1 MAACISSRPF
11 TAETPAFDRSWADI
25 MPTGTVVRPADVATR
40 PHQSYSSSS
49 GSSACVESNPSGRL
63 NERTSWF
70 SAKTAVWDPRILLQ
84 TIQTQDSEYTL
95 RKAVEWGTKCNSDL
109 SEEEKVDNVLRFL
122 AHAVGL
128 QTAISTD
135 NSSLQSSVVCGQTS
149 HSRNDSTWSNVSTT
163 SFSTSPQSDSASLLD
178 FKCETPVMACRP
190 SPTPSIRSYCM
201 ADRDDEDM
209 SSISD
214 PRLSSTASSIPD
226 ITSLPSSVCYSD
238 GSDRD
243 RAMEE
248 LREVVRNA
256 IAIAEADD
264 SAPLGLAELHAAARE
279 ITMARRAREKSKSPP
294 GPSRVNSNTPPRL
307 STPSPSKQ
315 TSKPVLSLDTSFDSA
330 TFTPLVRPTT
340 FSRGMSPQV
349 LANQDGGCQLPS
361 TPRMRP
367 NKLYKPRPPSPNDPI
382 PLQTF
387 KTISSPSPDV
397 SPLPRPLA
405 CPSSPTPL
413 SLDNCRTHTSPA
425 PESPTWAHGL
435 LKNPFSLRLDVHII
449 TDAISGLGIRKPA
462 SPPHLSPKASP
473 PSSTPYL
480 SPVLH
485 DLGPADVSYPD
496 PPIEDISELVPEA
509 KRANSGASEWQYLRT
524 QSGDTDDAP
533 ILATPI
539 EEWYLPQFTPIT
551 ENAEGKQLG
560 QKAS

>member
-25 MPTGTVVRPADVATR
+25 MPTGTVVRPADVASR
-40 PHQSYSSSS
+40 PHQSFSSSS
-49 GSSACVESNPSGRL
+49 GSSACAESNPSGRL

-70 SAKTAVWDPRILLQ
+70 SAKTAVWDPRVLLQ
-84 TIQTQDSEYTL
+84 AIQTQDSEYTL
-95 RKAVEWGTKCNSDL
+95 RKAVEWGTKCSSDL

-135 NSSLQSSVVCGQTS
+135 NNSLQSS
-149 HSRNDSTWSNVSTT
+149 
-163 SFSTSPQSDSASLLD
+163 SDSASLLD
-178 FKCETPVMACRP
+178 FRCETPVMACRP

-214 PRLSSTASSIPD
+214 PRLSSTTSSVPD
-226 ITSLPSSVCYSD
+226 ITSLPSSMCYSD
-238 GSDRD
+238 MSDRD

-264 SAPLGLAELHAAARE
+264 SAPLGKLQVTTWL
-279 ITMARRAREKSKSPP
+279 KSRKFEYSTSFVNPVAPEAVFEACAQP
-294 GPSRVNSNTPPRL
+294 GYFLGFRHVHPSRP
-307 STPSPSKQ
+307 
-315 TSKPVLSLDTSFDSA
+315 A
-330 TFTPLVRPTT
+330 HTFT
-340 FSRGMSPQV
+340 RGISPQV
-349 LANQDGGCQLPS
+349 LVQHDGGFQLPS

-387 KTISSPSPDV
+387 KTISSPSPDL
-397 SPLPRPLA
+397 SPLSQPLA

-413 SLDNCRTHTSPA
+413 SLDNCRSQTPHA
-425 PESPTWAHGL
+425 PESPTWTHGL

-462 SPPHLSPKASP
+462 SPPHSSPKPSARTP
-473 PSSTPYL
+473 PPHF

-485 DLGPADVSYPD
+485 DLNPADVSYPD
-496 PPIEDISELVPEA
+496 SPIEDISELVPEA
-509 KRANSGASEWQYLRT
+509 KRVNSGTSEWQYLRT
-524 QSGDTDDAP
+524 QSGDTDDTP

-539 EEWYLPQFTPIT
+539 DEWYLPQFTPIT
-551 ENAEGKQLG
+551 EHPEGKQMDH
-560 QKAS
+560 

>member
-1 MAACISSRPF
+1 MAACISRPF
-11 TAETPAFDRSWADI
+11 TSETPAFDRSWANI
-25 MPTGTVVRPADVATR
+25 VPAGAVVRPADVATR

-49 GSSACVESNPSGRL
+49 SSSASAESNPSGQL

-70 SAKTAVWDPRILLQ
+70 SAKTAVWDPRVLLQ
-84 TIQTQDSEYTL
+84 AIQAQDSEYTL

-122 AHAVGL
+122 AHAIGL
-128 QTAISTD
+128 QTVISTD
-135 NSSLQSSVVCGQTS
+135 CSSLQSSISGQTT
-149 HSRNDSTWSNVSTT
+149 HSRNDSTWSSVSTA

-178 FKCETPVMACRP
+178 FRCETPVMACRP

-201 ADRDDEDM
+201 ADRDEEDM
-209 SSISD
+209 SVVSD
-214 PRLSSTASSIPD
+214 PRLSSTPSSIPD

-238 GSDRD
+238 ASDRD

-279 ITMARRAREKSKSPP
+279 ITMARRAREKSQSPP

-315 TSKPVLSLDTSFDSA
+315 NQKPALSLDTSLVDSG

-340 FSRGMSPQV
+340 FSRGMSPQI
-349 LANQDGGCQLPS
+349 LAQHDGGCQFPS

-367 NKLYKPRPPSPNDPI
+367 NKLQKPRPVSPNDPI

-387 KTISSPSPDV
+387 KTISSPSPDI
-397 SPLPRPLA
+397 SPLSRPLG

-413 SLDNCRTHTSPA
+413 SLDNCRSHTPQA
-425 PESPTWAHGL
+425 PESPTWSHGL

-449 TDAISGLGIRKPA
+449 TDAISGLGIRKPV
-462 SPPHLSPKASP
+462 SPPHSSPKASA
-473 PSSTPYL
+473 PSPLLQS
-480 SPVLH
+480 SPVLD
-485 DLGPADVSYPD
+485 DLSSSDISYLD
-496 PPIEDISELVPEA
+496 SPIEDTVVVI
-509 KRANSGASEWQYLRT
+509 
-524 QSGDTDDAP
+524 
-533 ILATPI
+533 I
-539 EEWYLPQFTPIT
+539 
-551 ENAEGKQLG
+551 
-560 QKAS
+560 

>member
-25 MPTGTVVRPADVATR
+25 MPTGTVVRPADVASR
-40 PHQSYSSSS
+40 PHQSFSSSS
-49 GSSACVESNPSGRL
+49 GSSACAESNPSGRL

-70 SAKTAVWDPRILLQ
+70 SAKTAVWDPRVLLQ
-84 TIQTQDSEYTL
+84 AIQTQDSEYTL
-95 RKAVEWGTKCNSDL
+95 RKAVEWGTKCSSDL

-135 NSSLQSSVVCGQTS
+135 NNSLQSSVISGYTT
-149 HSRNDSTWSNVSTT
+149 HSRNDSTWSNVSNA
-163 SFSTSPQSDSASLLD
+163 SFSASPQSDSASLLD
-178 FKCETPVMACRP
+178 FRCETPVMACRP

-214 PRLSSTASSIPD
+214 PRLSSTTSSVPD
-226 ITSLPSSVCYSD
+226 ITSLPSSMCYSD
-238 GSDRD
+238 MSDRD

-279 ITMARRAREKSKSPP
+279 ITMARRAKESSKSPP

-307 STPSPSKQ
+307 STPSPPKQ
-315 TSKPVLSLDTSFDSA
+315 SSKPVLSLDTSLDSA

-340 FSRGMSPQV
+340 FTRGISPQV
-349 LANQDGGCQLPS
+349 LVQHDGGFQLPS

-387 KTISSPSPDV
+387 KTISSPSPDL
-397 SPLPRPLA
+397 SPLSQPLA

-413 SLDNCRTHTSPA
+413 SLDNCRSQTPHA
-425 PESPTWAHGL
+425 PESPTWTHGL

-462 SPPHLSPKASP
+462 SPPHSSPKPSARTP
-473 PSSTPYL
+473 PPHF

-485 DLGPADVSYPD
+485 DLNPTDVSYPD
-496 PPIEDISELVPEA
+496 SPIEDISELVPEA
-509 KRANSGASEWQYLRT
+509 KRVNSGTSEWQYLRT
-524 QSGDTDDAP
+524 QSGDTDDTP

-539 EEWYLPQFTPIT
+539 DEWYLPQFTPIT
-551 ENAEGKQLG
+551 EHPEGKQMDH
-560 QKAS
+560 

>member
-25 MPTGTVVRPADVATR
+25 MPTGAVVRPADVAAR
-40 PHQSYSSSS
+40 PHQGYSSSS
-49 GSSACVESNPSGRL
+49 SSSACAESNPSGRL

-84 TIQTQDSEYTL
+84 AIQTQDSEYTL

-128 QTAISTD
+128 QTAINTD
-135 NSSLQSSVVCGQTS
+135 CNSLQSSISGQTT

-163 SFSTSPQSDSASLLD
+163 SFSTSPHSDSASLLD
-178 FKCETPVMACRP
+178 FRCETPVIACRP

-201 ADRDDEDM
+201 ADRDEEDM

-214 PRLSSTASSIPD
+214 PRLSSTASSVPD

-238 GSDRD
+238 TSDRD

-256 IAIAEADD
+256 ITIAEADE
-264 SAPLGLAELHAAARE
+264 SAPLGLAELHAAARD
-279 ITMARRAREKSKSPP
+279 ITMARRAREKSQSPP
-294 GPSRVNSNTPPRL
+294 ALNSNTPPRL
-307 STPSPSKQ
+307 STPSPSRQ
-315 TSKPVLSLDTSFDSA
+315 NSKPVLSLDTSFDSA

-340 FSRGMSPQV
+340 LSRGMSPQV
-349 LANQDGGCQLPS
+349 LANQDGGGCQFPS
-361 TPRMRP
+361 TPRMGP
-367 NKLYKPRPPSPNDPI
+367 NKLYKPRPVLPDDPI

-387 KTISSPSPDV
+387 KTISSPSPDM
-397 SPLPRPLA
+397 SPLSRPVGS
-405 CPSSPTPL
+405 PTSPTPL
-413 SLDNCRTHTSPA
+413 SLDNYRSHTPQA
-425 PESPTWAHGL
+425 PESPTWSHGL

-449 TDAISGLGIRKPA
+449 TDAISGLGIRKA
-462 SPPHLSPKASP
+462 GSPPQSP
-473 PSSTPYL
+473 PKVCSSHP
-480 SPVLH
+480 SPVLA
-485 DLGPADVSYPD
+485 DLSSSDISYPD
-496 PPIEDISELVPEA
+496 SPIEDIAELVPEV
-509 KRANSGASEWQYLRT
+509 KRANGGASEWQYLRN

-539 EEWYLPQFTPIT
+539 DEWYLPQFTPIK
-551 ENAEGKQLG
+551 ENDEDLRV
-560 QKAS
+560 S

>member
-1 MAACISSRPF
+1 MAACISRPF
-11 TAETPAFDRSWADI
+11 TTETPAFDRSWADI
-25 MPTGTVVRPADVATR
+25 MPTGAVVRPADVATR
-40 PHQSYSSSS
+40 PHQGYSSSC
-49 GSSACVESNPSGRL
+49 SSAIAESNPSGRL

-109 SEEEKVDNVLRFL
+109 SEEEKIDNVLRFL

-135 NSSLQSSVVCGQTS
+135 SSSLQSSISGQTS
-149 HSRNDSTWSNVSTT
+149 HSRNDSTWSNVTT
-163 SFSTSPQSDSASLLD
+163 ASFSTSPQSDSASLLD
-178 FKCETPVMACRP
+178 FRCETPVMACRP

-201 ADRDDEDM
+201 ADRDEEDM

-214 PRLSSTASSIPD
+214 PRLSSTASSVPD

-238 GSDRD
+238 VSDRD

-264 SAPLGLAELHAAARE
+264 SAPLGLAELHAAARD
-279 ITMARRAREKSKSPP
+279 ITMARRAREKSQSPP
-294 GPSRVNSNTPPRL
+294 GPSRLNSNTPPRL
-307 STPSPSKQ
+307 STPSPSRQ
-315 TSKPVLSLDTSFDSA
+315 NSKPVLSLDTSLVDSA

-340 FSRGMSPQV
+340 FSRGTSPRV
-349 LANQDGGCQLPS
+349 LSHQDGGCQPPS
-361 TPRMRP
+361 TPRMKP
-367 NKLYKPRPPSPNDPI
+367 NKLHKARPPSPNDPI

-387 KTISSPSPDV
+387 KTISSPSPGV
-397 SPLPRPLA
+397 SPLPRPLG

-413 SLDNCRTHTSPA
+413 SLDNCRSHTPHA
-425 PESPTWAHGL
+425 PESPTWSHGL

-449 TDAISGLGIRKPA
+449 TDAISGLGIRKPV
-462 SPPHLSPKASP
+462 SPPQSP
-473 PSSTPYL
+473 PKISAPTPPPQPSPILGDLST
-480 SPVLH
+480 S
-485 DLGPADVSYPD
+485 DISYPD
-496 PPIEDISELVPEA
+496 SPIEDLAELVPEV
-509 KRANSGASEWQYLRT
+509 KRTSSGTSEWQYLRN
-524 QSGDTDDAP
+524 QSGDTDDTP

-539 EEWYLPQFTPIT
+539 DEWYLPQFTPIM
-551 ENAEGKQLG
+551 ENEGKE
-560 QKAS
+560 SDHVS